1 MAKNIRLTIGEFS
14 RYCGVTVKTLRHY
27 ERMGLLV
34 PNEVDEWTRYRYYD
48 VAQMQQ
54 LNGILRLKEMGFS
67 LEEVRDLLDE
77 GTHKPSVKQLEEK
90 IKQVEQ
96 LLKNL
101 QDRLVLL
108 RRMADSQA
116 KIDTAGRIFVQRLPE
131 IVVASHRQVLAKRS
145 DLTALC
151 AHVLGPEIQRIG
163 CKRSL
168 PIYSFVIEHDEE
180 YKTTDVDT
188 EYCEQVEEMMPDTR
202 LIQFKRLPEIPM
214 AVCMKCYGS
223 YQHWYE
229 QKAELFDYIEKQG
242 YQICGRHR
250 RQYVE
255 GAWNQ
260 KDQEKWLT
268 IIQVPVTKE
277 EHKINVPNETFYQ

>member
-67 LEEVRDLLDE
+67 LEEVRELLDE

-101 QDRLVLL
+101 QDRLILL

-260 KDQEKWLT
+260 KDPEKWLT

>member
-131 IVVASHRQVLAKRS
+131 IIVASHRQVLAKRS

-180 YKTTDVDT
+180 YKTTDIDT

-260 KDQEKWLT
+260 KDPEKWLT

>member
-1 MAKNIRLTIGEFS
+1 
-14 RYCGVTVKTLRHY
+14 
-27 ERMGLLV
+27 MGLLV

-131 IVVASHRQVLAKRS
+131 IIVASHRQVLAKRS

-260 KDQEKWLT
+260 KDPEKWLT

>member
-101 QDRLVLL
+101 QDRLILL

-260 KDQEKWLT
+260 KDPEKWLT

>member
-1 MAKNIRLTIGEFS
+1 MEKNIRLTIGEFS

-67 LEEVRDLLDE
+67 LEEVRELLDE

-101 QDRLVLL
+101 QDRLILL

-260 KDQEKWLT
+260 KDPEKWLT

>member
-67 LEEVRDLLDE
+67 LEEVRELLDE

-260 KDQEKWLT
+260 KDPEKWLT

>member
-67 LEEVRDLLDE
+67 LEEVRELLDE

-101 QDRLVLL
+101 QDRLILL

-260 KDQEKWLT
+260 KDLEKWLT

>member
-101 QDRLVLL
+101 QDRLILL

-131 IVVASHRQVLAKRS
+131 IIVASHRQVLAKRS

-180 YKTTDVDT
+180 YKTTDIDT

-260 KDQEKWLT
+260 KDPEKWLT

>member
-67 LEEVRDLLDE
+67 LEEVRELLDE

-101 QDRLVLL
+101 QDRLILL

-188 EYCEQVEEMMPDTR
+188 EYCEQAEEMMPAPR

-260 KDQEKWLT
+260 KDPEKWLT